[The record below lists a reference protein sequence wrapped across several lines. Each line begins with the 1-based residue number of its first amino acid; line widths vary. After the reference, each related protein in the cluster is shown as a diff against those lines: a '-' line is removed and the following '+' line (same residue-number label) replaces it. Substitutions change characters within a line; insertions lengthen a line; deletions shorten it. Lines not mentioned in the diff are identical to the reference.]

1 MTTVHDITEDV
12 SKIVPRDLSTGS
24 VLVKIVLED
33 NGGVSQVTDRE
44 GIHHVETLRS
54 ELSSFEHH

>member
-1 MTTVHDITEDV
+1 MSTIHDITEDV

-24 VLVKIVLED
+24 ILVEIVLE
-33 NGGVSQVTDRE
+33 NNSGVSQVTDRE
-44 GIHHVETLRS
+44 GIHHVETLGS